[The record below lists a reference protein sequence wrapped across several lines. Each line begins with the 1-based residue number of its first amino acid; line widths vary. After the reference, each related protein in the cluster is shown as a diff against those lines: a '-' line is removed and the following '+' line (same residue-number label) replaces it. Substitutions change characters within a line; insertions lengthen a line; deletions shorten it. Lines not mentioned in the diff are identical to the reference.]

1 MGRRL
6 YTEEEKMEAK
16 RIANE
21 RNKQWQK
28 DHKEEFGLYQQQYYQ
43 LNKERLDA
51 RNMFIKKEKKELL
64 KQQKNAEIA

>member
-6 YTEEEKMEAK
+6 YTEEEKLEAK
-16 RIANE
+16 KKANE

-28 DHKEEFGLYQQQYYQ
+28 DHKETFGLYQKEYYL

-51 RNMFIKKEKKELL
+51 RNSLIKKQKRELI
-64 KQQKNAEIA
+64 KQQKNAEN

>member
-6 YTEEEKMEAK
+6 YSEEEKLEAK

-28 DHKEEFGLYQQQYYQ
+28 DHKESFGLYQKNYYL
-43 LNKERLDA
+43 LNRERLDA
-51 RNMFIKKEKKELL
+51 RNYLVKKQKRELL
-64 KQQKNAEIA
+64 KQQKNPENA

>member
-6 YTEEEKMEAK
+6 YTEEEKLEAK

-28 DHKEEFGLYQQQYYQ
+28 DHKDTFGLYQKNYYL
-43 LNKERLDA
+43 LNRERLDA
-51 RNMFIKKEKKELL
+51 RNILIKKQKRELL
-64 KQQKNAEIA
+64 KQQKNPEIA

>member
-6 YTEEEKMEAK
+6 YTEEEKLEAK

-28 DHKEEFGLYQQQYYQ
+28 DHKDTFGLYQKNYYL
-43 LNKERLDA
+43 LNRERLDA
-51 RNMFIKKEKKELL
+51 RNMFIKKEKRELL
-64 KQQKNAEIA
+64 KQQKNPENA